1 MNIRHTLIFFYFTL
15 WARNTGLINAEILVA
30 KGKEGGNITVECL
43 FSFSGKWKIFCKET
57 CKEGEVLIETDEV
70 TAQSGR
76 YSITYKE
83 GMFPVSSTVLNVS
96 ITKLIESDAGKY
108 VCALHRTFT
117 PNPSNQE
124 IEIRVEDAPISS
136 KPTSTLQPFS
146 ASVPSA
152 STQTTTPSSSSSP
165 GSSIPSSA
173 SPEAP
178 LMYVGLCLSVMIV
191 VLIAAVLI
199 FCRKRASIPKEPP
212 VETECANDTEANRV
226 YEEIREEDRRSPSR
240 PAKVFTVYASVKYTK
255 PNRDDNTD
263 EYSLATAAAS
273 QKTVEDASNKLI
285 YSDVDFADGPVAS
298 LNSAPCGDAV
308 NVVYSVPQV
317 EQRSYRHQAE
327 DTSLPVSSSV
337 TFHQP

>member
-124 IEIRVEDAPISS
+124 IEIRVEDA
-136 KPTSTLQPFS
+136 
-146 ASVPSA
+146 SVPSA

-173 SPEAP
+173 SPEGTKQSQKQHTALVGAP